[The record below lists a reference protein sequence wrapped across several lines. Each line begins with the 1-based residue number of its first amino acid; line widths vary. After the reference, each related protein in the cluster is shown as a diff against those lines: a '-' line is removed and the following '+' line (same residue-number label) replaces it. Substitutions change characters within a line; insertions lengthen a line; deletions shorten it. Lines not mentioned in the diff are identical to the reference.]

1 MITPDTWKPA
11 APEPLAEPPAL
22 PGLPGPVRL
31 TAQLVRSFGQLSL
44 LTNVWAGVLFM
55 LAVFVGSWQAGVFGL
70 LGAAVATAAA
80 YAMGVDRR
88 TIDMGTQGFSGCVTG
103 IALYI
108 FLGPHP
114 STYLLTIGGAVVCV
128 LAFAALTAV
137 LAPWKLPVLTAPF
150 CVVVGVVLAAAPAFT
165 RVWPGGSV
173 AALPIAA
180 APGMEYTWTD
190 LWHGFFA
197 NISQVG
203 LSAHWYVGAI
213 MLVGLFVGGIRYG
226 LAAIA
231 GSAVAVLLA
240 WALGAPP
247 AAVGAGVY
255 GYNAVLV
262 AVAMGGMFLA
272 RTVPNALYTL
282 VAVAVTTVLTAAVNA
297 YFTPF
302 GGHTL
307 SWPFIVTTWLFL
319 AAATSLSQIRRT
331 T

>member
-1 MITPDTWKPA
+1 MITPDTRKPDG
-11 APEPLAEPPAL
+11 PDTTAEPPAL
-22 PGLPGPVRL
+22 PGPVRL
-31 TAQLVRSFGQLSL
+31 AAQLVRSFGQFSL
-44 LTNVWAGVLFM
+44 LTNVWTGVLFT
-55 LAVFVGSWQAGVFGL
+55 LALFVSSWQGGIFGL
-70 LGAAVATAAA
+70 LGAVVATATA
-80 YAMGVDRR
+80 YAVGVDRYI
-88 TIDMGTQGFSGCVTG
+88 IDMGTQGFCGCLTG
-103 IALYI
+103 IALYV

-128 LAFAALTAV
+128 LAFAALTALV
-137 LAPWKLPVLTAPF
+137 APWRLPVLTAPF
-150 CVVVGVVLAAAPAFT
+150 CVVVGAVLAAAPAFT
-165 RVWPGGSV
+165 RVWPGGST

-180 APGMEYTWTD
+180 APGTGYTWTD

-231 GSAVAVLLA
+231 GSAVAVLLS

-247 AAVGAGVY
+247 AAVAAGVY

-262 AVAMGGMFLA
+262 AVAMGGLFLA

-282 VAVAVTTVLTAAVNA
+282 VAVAVTTVLTAALNA
-297 YFTPF
+297 YFAPF
-302 GGHTL
+302 GGRTL
-307 SWPFIVTTWLFL
+307 SWPFVITTWLFL
-319 AAATSLSQIRRT
+319 AAAASFPRIRRIA
-331 T
+331 

>member
-1 MITPDTWKPA
+1 
-11 APEPLAEPPAL
+11 
-22 PGLPGPVRL
+22 
-31 TAQLVRSFGQLSL
+31 
-44 LTNVWAGVLFM
+44 M

-240 WALGAPP
+240 WALGAPCGRGRRGCLRLQRGPGGGRHGRHVPGQDGAERALHAGGGGRHDGADGCRERLLHAVRRTHAQLALHRHDLAVPRRGHVPLPDP
-247 AAVGAGVY
+247 AY
-255 GYNAVLV
+255 D
-262 AVAMGGMFLA
+262 
-272 RTVPNALYTL
+272 
-282 VAVAVTTVLTAAVNA
+282 LTD
-297 YFTPF
+297 
-302 GGHTL
+302 
-307 SWPFIVTTWLFL
+307 
-319 AAATSLSQIRRT
+319 RRT

>member
-1 MITPDTWKPA
+1 MITPEIWKPA
-11 APEPLAEPPAL
+11 APDTTAEAPA
-22 PGLPGPVRL
+22 LPGPVRL
-31 TAQLVRSFGQLSL
+31 VTQLVRSFGQFSL
-44 LTNVWAGVLFM
+44 LTNVWTGVLFM
-55 LAVFVGSWQAGVFGL
+55 LALFVGDWQAGVFGL
-70 LGAAVATAAA
+70 LGAVVSTAAA

-88 TIDMGTQGFSGCVTG
+88 TIDLGTQGFSGCLTG

-128 LAFAALTAV
+128 LAYSALTAV
-137 LAPWKLPVLTAPF
+137 VEPWGLPVLTAPF

-165 RVWPGGSV
+165 RVWPGGS
-173 AALPIAA
+173 ASALPLAA
-180 APGMEYTWTD
+180 EPGVRYTWTD

-213 MLVGLFVGGIRYG
+213 MLVGLFVGGIRHG
-226 LAAIA
+226 LAAVV
-231 GSAVAVLLA
+231 GSAVAVLLS

-247 AAVGAGVY
+247 AAVAVGVY

-282 VAVAVTTVLTAAVNA
+282 VAVAVTTVLTAALNA
-297 YFTPF
+297 YFAPF
-302 GGHTL
+302 GGRTL
-307 SWPFIVTTWLFL
+307 SWPFIITTWLFL
-319 AAATSLSQIRRT
+319 AAAASLPQIRRAT
-331 T
+331 